1 MVLDLEIKLQN
12 MKQLIV
18 IITMLFSID
27 LTAQTQWK
35 NICLDKPCAETIAG
49 AAQVNKLL
57 KVDDNES
64 NYLINVY
71 QDANNELQLWYTN
84 GTAQLKRIVGTFTTI
99 DKIYQSYF
107 GREKQ
112 ATEGDIWKAKFNDK
126 TFEIRIT
133 KMQRENYYRMDI
145 IERK

>member
-1 MVLDLEIKLQN
+1 
-12 MKQLIV
+12 MKQSIV
-18 IITMLFSID
+18 IIAMLFSINS
-27 LTAQTQWK
+27 TAQTQWK
-35 NICLDKPCAETIAG
+35 NLCLDKPCAETIAG

-64 NYLINVY
+64 NYRINVY
-71 QDANNELQLWYTN
+71 SDGNNELQLWYTD
-84 GTAQLKRIVGTFTTI
+84 GTAQLKRIVGTFTTV

-107 GREKQ
+107 GRVYDAKKS

-126 TFEIRIT
+126 TFEIRVT
-133 KMQRENYYRMDI
+133 KMQRENYYRLDI

>member
-1 MVLDLEIKLQN
+1 MKKIVVMIAMLVSIK
-12 MKQLIV
+12 
-18 IITMLFSID
+18 

-35 NICLDKPCAETIAG
+35 NLCLDKDCVDKIA
-49 AAQVNKLL
+49 ASASVTKLL
-57 KVDDNES
+57 KVDDSES

-71 QDANNELQLWYTN
+71 EDNKYELQLWYTN
-84 GTAQLKRIVGTFTTI
+84 GTKQLKRIVGTFTTI
-99 DKIYQSYF
+99 DRIYQSYF

-112 ATEGDIWKAKFNDK
+112 ASEGDIWKAKFNDK

-133 KMQRENYYRMDI
+133 KMQRENYFRLDI

>member
-1 MVLDLEIKLQN
+1 
-12 MKQLIV
+12 MKHLIV
-18 IITMLFSID
+18 FIAMFVSID

-35 NICLDKPCAETIAG
+35 NLCLDKDCAEKIAG
-49 AAQVNKLL
+49 AAAVNKLL
-57 KVDDNES
+57 KVDDSES

-71 QDANNELQLWYTN
+71 DDANNELQLWYTN
-84 GTAQLKRIVGTFTTI
+84 GTKQLKRIVGTFATV

-112 ATEGDIWKAKFNDK
+112 ITEGDIWKAKFNDK

-133 KMQRENYYRMDI
+133 KMQRENYCKLDI